1 MYKSKIDE
9 IIQFLKDKTPL
20 ITTHHLVDIDAL
32 ASTQAFKFFLNQFW
46 PNKKA
51 FLTYSKFTKSTKRF
65 ISKFNQK
72 YPKIDLYGDKEYD
85 LSKIDVVIILD
96 TNNYDQIIINGVNDL
111 RNLEIPFIFIDHH
124 LNLNPNGSPLNIIDD
139 TRHSTSEIIYEFYNQ
154 YSLELS
160 PPAIFL
166 FIAGI
171 LTDTGFFKYG
181 DNNSIK
187 LISRLLTPKIEFQEV
202 KKLLEFEKDISEKI
216 AEIKGLQRV
225 KLIRVKDWLI
235 GITQV
240 SNFKAKVASTL
251 LSVGFDVSIV
261 FSRDKTGIKITTRA
275 KNDVCQKSR
284 LHLGKILNNLHQGSG
299 GGHNGAASIHIN
311 DGADV
316 ILDELIREI
325 KQTLIND
332 LSL

>member
-9 IIQFLKDKTPL
+9 LIQFLKDKTLL

-32 ASTQAFKFFLNQFW
+32 ASTNAFKFFLNQFW
-46 PNKKA
+46 PNKKV
-51 FLTYSKFTKSTKRF
+51 FLIYSKFTKSTKRF

-72 YPKIDLYGDKEYD
+72 YPKINLYGDKEYD
-85 LSKIDVVIILD
+85 LSKIDVIIILD
-96 TNNYDQIIINGVNDL
+96 SNNYDQIILNGVEDL
-111 RNLEIPFIFIDHH
+111 RNLKLPFIFIDHH
-124 LNLNPNGSPLNIIDD
+124 FNLEQNSSTLNLIDD

-160 PPAIFL
+160 VPCIFL
-166 FIAGI
+166 LVAGI

-187 LISRLLTPKIEFQEV
+187 LISRLLTPKIEFQEI

-235 GITQV
+235 GITHV
-240 SNFKAKVASTL
+240 SNFRALVASTL
-251 LSVGFDVSIV
+251 LNVGFDVSIV
-261 FSRDKTGIKITTRA
+261 YSIDSTGIKITTRA

-284 LHLGKILNNLHQGSG
+284 LHLGKILNDLHQGSG
-299 GGHNGAASIHIN
+299 GGHNGAASVLIE
-311 DGADV
+311 DGTDV
-316 ILDELIREI
+316 ILDELIGKI

>member
-9 IIQFLKDKTPL
+9 LIQFLKDKTLL

-32 ASTQAFKFFLNQFW
+32 ASTHAFKFFLNQFW
-46 PNKKA
+46 PNKKV

-85 LSKIDVVIILD
+85 LSKIDVIIILD

-111 RNLEIPFIFIDHH
+111 RNLELPFIFIDHH
-124 LNLNPNGSPLNIIDD
+124 LNLNPNGSTLNLIDD
-139 TRHSTSEIIYEFYNQ
+139 TRHSTSEIIYEFFNQ
-154 YSLELS
+154 YSLELCTPS
-160 PPAIFL
+160 IFL
-166 FIAGI
+166 LIAGI

-202 KKLLEFEKDISEKI
+202 KKLLEFEKDNSEKI

-240 SNFKAKVASTL
+240 SNFRAMVASTL
-251 LSVGFDVSIV
+251 LNVGFDVSIV
-261 FSRDKTGIKITTRA
+261 YSRDKNDIKITTRA

-299 GGHNGAASIHIN
+299 GGHNGAASVHIK
-311 DGADV
+311 DGTDD